1 MAKFLTYVVLL
12 TVLFAG
18 LSHAAV
24 VDSAVLDLSWIDWK
38 IKFDKHYE
46 TVREEEVARATWTRN
61 LEFVE
66 AHNELY
72 RLGLNSFRVGL
83 NARSDQEANSFRRQ
97 PLVELKPQLQYKTQ
111 SQPIR
116 SPFSLGL
123 APSFDWRNFGKVN
136 PVVNQGSLGESLA
149 FDVAD
154 AVASF
159 SAINEGTELSE
170 LSAQEVVDCCLPD
183 PIYGAQVFTCIKNNG
198 GLCANNT
205 YHTGTGVKPCNNDSC
220 KAAASPKHGGR
231 NVEANNETALAEAV
245 LITPVVVAVD
255 ASHTSFQLYEGGV
268 YSDPSCSKTVLDHVL
283 LVVGWG
289 TTPNGVE
296 YWICKNT
303 WGVTWGEQGYINIA
317 RNKDNMCGIA
327 SMPIFPY

>member
-1 MAKFLTYVVLL
+1 MAKFLTCMVLL
-12 TVLFAG
+12 AVLFAA

-24 VDSAVLDLSWIDWK
+24 VDSAALDLSWLDWK
-38 IKFDKHYE
+38 IKFDKHYA
-46 TVREEEVARATWTRN
+46 TAREEEVARARWTKN

-66 AHNELY
+66 EHNELY
-72 RLGLNSFRVGL
+72 RRGLSSFRVGL
-83 NARSDQEANSFRRQ
+83 NARSDQDVTPFQRR
-97 PLVELKPQLQYKTQ
+97 PLVELKPQPRYKKP
-111 SQPIR
+111 SQPSR
-116 SPFSLGL
+116 STFSLGL

-136 PVVNQGSLGESLA
+136 PVVDQGSIGESFA
-149 FDVAD
+149 FDAAD

-170 LSAQEVVDCCLPD
+170 LSAQEVVDCCLPESLFS
-183 PIYGAQVFTCIKNNG
+183 AQVFTCIKNNG

-220 KAAASPKHGGR
+220 KAVASPKHGGR

-245 LITPVVVAVD
+245 LFTPVVVAVD

-268 YSDPSCSKTVLDHVL
+268 YSDPSCSKIELDHVL

-289 TTPNGVE
+289 TTPNGEE

-327 SMPIFPY
+327 SMPVTPY